1 MKQARPVATCGNPK
15 AGGVGTGWENISDS
29 CCDDSML
36 SVDPR
41 DTTVLHMFHSYKG
54 HNNNAGHTMRWAP
67 CLQLSPEASHCIV
80 HTTSSDGGQS

>member
-1 MKQARPVATCGNPK
+1 
-15 AGGVGTGWENISDS
+15 
-29 CCDDSML
+29 ML

-54 HNNNAGHTMRWAP
+54 HNNNAGHTMRWPP